1 MVAAAAEV
9 VEVAEVAVGVLH
21 VTLPETTTEA
31 TTVATT
37 ETMIAMMIANT
48 DHTGVFD

>member
-1 MVAAAAEV
+1 MEVGAAA
-9 VEVAEVAVGVLH
+9 AEVAVGVLH

-37 ETMIAMMIANT
+37 ETMIATMIANT
-48 DHTGVFD
+48 DHTGVFH